1 MLDESFKKMDSER
14 LFPKD
19 ENEKFKFRNVF
30 TPEVLSNQTKLQEV
44 LDTIWPNWNEYIQD
58 EVDRSEPLEV
68 NGQQTDVDDWDVYE
82 IRVEY
87 CYGGIEEVIQTVLD
101 NLDDFDK
108 NKVLSLKEILD
119 LSLQMAFDN
128 ALDNVS
134 SETLREYGRLIWSGR
149 RRSYR

>member
-19 ENEKFKFRNVF
+19 ENEKFKFKNVF

-44 LDTIWPNWNEYIQD
+44 LDTIWPNWDGYIQD

-82 IRVEY
+82 ISVED

-128 ALDNVS
+128 AFDNVS
-134 SETLREYGRLIWSGR
+134 SETLYEYGRQIWSGR

>member
-19 ENEKFKFRNVF
+19 ENEKFKFENVF

-44 LDTIWPNWNEYIQD
+44 LDTIWPNWDRYIQD

-82 IRVEY
+82 ISVED
-87 CYGGIEEVIQTVLD
+87 CYGGVEEVIQTVLD

-119 LSLQMAFDN
+119 LSLQMVFDN

-134 SETLREYGRLIWSGR
+134 SETLYEYGRQIWSGR